1 MGFGL
6 DRRLAAREPADA
18 LVGGDGANAC
28 AGVASSER
36 RRVGV
41 VFGVHS
47 PPVGLFIRVALG
59 HHLENFFQWSR
70 LHVLT
75 VNLPVFWAPS
85 RLRVFL
91 VANGDVNGRAVIR
104 IVAG

>member
-1 MGFGL
+1 MHAQVWHRVNGAGSGGV
-6 DRRLAAREPADA
+6 RRTFAASRSLHP
-18 LVGGDGANAC
+18 
-28 AGVASSER
+28 R
-36 RRVGV
+36 R
-41 VFGVHS
+41 
-47 PPVGLFIRVALG
+47 LG